1 MSTTTDR
8 QETAPSGD
16 DRVAGYLRAAV
27 ILAFGLAVAGLALP
41 GAAGRVAAW
50 AMVVTLIAA
59 PFARVAWLAT
69 RWAHAPDWRF
79 FAAAVSLLVLTA
91 AGAVV
96 AALT

>member
-8 QETAPSGD
+8 RETAPSGD
-16 DRVAGYLRAAV
+16 DRVAHYLRAAV
-27 ILAFGLAVAGLALP
+27 ILAFALAVAGLALP
-41 GAAGRVAAW
+41 GTAGRVAAW

-59 PFARVAWLAT
+59 PFVRVAWLAT

-79 FAAAVSLLVLTA
+79 FAAAVGLLVLTA

>member
-8 QETAPSGD
+8 RETAPSGD
-16 DRVAGYLRAAV
+16 DRIAGYLRAAV
-27 ILAFGLAVAGLALP
+27 VLAFTLAVAGLAVP
-41 GAAGRVAAW
+41 GTPGRVAAW

-59 PFARVAWLAT
+59 PFARVAWLAA